1 MKKILALALSVLTV
15 SSVLASCSG
24 ERAAEK
30 YSPKITVS
38 SSDAAESAAW
48 LTEKL
53 GDRLTDEVY
62 LAVGD
67 AKGID
72 MSDFEND
79 GYVIRTDAG
88 NALIVGR
95 SADGL
100 DRGVRKYAK
109 AVQSGTADGLDITYH
124 EGYRVKRLTVCGRDI
139 SEYAIVKVA
148 DVTEYEP
155 LAAQESMDVAA
166 DELQSYIEKTCGARL
181 AIVTD
186 HDAAPAHALRLAIG
200 SVADYGDEAFSIKVT
215 DSGDVVITGGRYRG
229 CMYGVYDFL
238 EGDIGW
244 RFVND
249 TYGNL
254 FGNPDFEIDYLYE
267 SDHVDVTSAADR
279 MSEPA
284 IAYREIFDGGD
295 TMHGTS
301 LSPKFKAS
309 LGVPGAYGLTGK
321 ACHGIDAAH
330 SQIFLNDEY
339 GGLRTE
345 GGQPCY
351 TDEAIISAIESYALR
366 HAAEC
371 IASGQRIGREIVTID
386 IAQPDSENFCICDE
400 CRAVFNKEGCNT
412 GAVLMMTNRVAEAV
426 AEDYP
431 GLYVSM
437 LAYNGTEAPPKTVR
451 PLDNVRI
458 SYCFYI
464 ANRVNLYC
472 NAHHIDDEDCEE
484 NRRFTRL
491 FDKWTEMSPNVD
503 VWYYPFQWYNVA
515 FQDPVFDS
523 LYYDMKYL
531 ASQNIGGIMC
541 LTSNS
546 TVSLLA
552 SLKSYLASRLA
563 WDASITEAEYYAY
576 ALEWFRIVYGE
587 DSGENAYTYFRMCET
602 ANDILDECCCFFH
615 YGEDMPG
622 THHMV
627 DAKYMADNF
636 DFMYELYHDAL
647 DVAESAGAEFRV
659 KGYFSGMLYVC
670 IGITYE
676 DRYTNGSVEERAV
689 MAERYRECYDLY
701 VECRRTLTVDTV
713 PVGEHGAVDVPVYLT
728 VPLDLERNPFEYW
741 VVDPI

>member
-1 MKKILALALSVLTV
+1 MLTV

-139 SEYAIVKVA
+139 SEYTIVKVA

-238 EGDIGW
+238 EEDIGW

-254 FGNPDFEIDYLYE
+254 FGNPDFETDYLYE

-279 MSEPA
+279 FEDSS
-284 IAYREIFDGGD
+284 IKYREFYDAAD
-295 TMHGTS
+295 TFTILRLQRNS
-301 LSPKFKAS
+301 KCPSTCRVLTDLRAKPAT
-309 LGVPGAYGLTGK
+309 GLT
-321 ACHGIDAAH
+321 
-330 SQIFLNDEY
+330 
-339 GGLRTE
+339 
-345 GGQPCY
+345 
-351 TDEAIISAIESYALR
+351 
-366 HAAEC
+366 
-371 IASGQRIGREIVTID
+371 
-386 IAQPDSENFCICDE
+386 
-400 CRAVFNKEGCNT
+400 
-412 GAVLMMTNRVAEAV
+412 
-426 AEDYP
+426 
-431 GLYVSM
+431 
-437 LAYNGTEAPPKTVR
+437 
-451 PLDNVRI
+451 PLI
-458 SYCFYI
+458 
-464 ANRVNLYC
+464 
-472 NAHHIDDEDCEE
+472 
-484 NRRFTRL
+484 RRY
-491 FDKWTEMSPNVD
+491 S
-503 VWYYPFQWYNVA
+503 
-515 FQDPVFDS
+515 
-523 LYYDMKYL
+523 
-531 ASQNIGGIMC
+531 
-541 LTSNS
+541 
-546 TVSLLA
+546 
-552 SLKSYLASRLA
+552 
-563 WDASITEAEYYAY
+563 
-576 ALEWFRIVYGE
+576 
-587 DSGENAYTYFRMCET
+587 
-602 ANDILDECCCFFH
+602 
-615 YGEDMPG
+615 
-622 THHMV
+622 
-627 DAKYMADNF
+627 
-636 DFMYELYHDAL
+636 
-647 DVAESAGAEFRV
+647 
-659 KGYFSGMLYVC
+659 
-670 IGITYE
+670 
-676 DRYTNGSVEERAV
+676 
-689 MAERYRECYDLY
+689 
-701 VECRRTLTVDTV
+701 
-713 PVGEHGAVDVPVYLT
+713 
-728 VPLDLERNPFEYW
+728 
-741 VVDPI
+741 

>member
-1 MKKILALALSVLTV
+1 MKKILALVLSVLTV

-38 SSDAAESAAW
+38 SSDAAESAVW

-238 EGDIGW
+238 EEDIGW

-249 TYGNL
+249 IYGRHS
-254 FGNPDFEIDYLYE
+254 GNNNYQIDYLYE
-267 SDHVDVTSAADR
+267 SEHVDVTSAADR
-279 MSEPA
+279 FEDSS
-284 IAYREIFDGGD
+284 IKYREFYDAAD
-295 TMHGTS
+295 TVYNTP
-301 LSPKFKAS
+301 LAKKFKVS
-309 LGVPGAYGLTGK
+309 FNVPGAYGLTGK
-321 ACHGIDAAH
+321 ACHGLDADH
-330 SQIFLNDEY
+330 SNIFKNDEY
-339 GGLRTE
+339 LGERIE
-345 GGQPCY
+345 GRQPCY
-351 TDEAIISAIESYALR
+351 TNEDIITAIENYVIWKVESGI
-366 HAAEC
+366 AA
-371 IASGQRIGREIVTID
+371 GQRIGREIVTID
-386 IAQPDSENFCICDE
+386 IAQPDNASFCTCDD

-412 GAVLMMTNRVAEAV
+412 GAVLMMTNRAAAVLAEA
-426 AEDYP
+426 YP
-431 GLYVSM
+431 GVYVSM
-437 LAYNGTEAPPKTVR
+437 LAYHGTDAPPKTVR

-464 ANRVNLYC
+464 SNGDFYC
-472 NAHHIDDEDCEE
+472 NTHHIDDENCPG
-484 NRRFTRL
+484 NFKMNRL
-491 FDKWTEMSPNVD
+491 FKKWTEMSPNVD
-503 VWYYPFQWYNVA
+503 VWYYPLQWYNVA
-515 FQDPVFDS
+515 YSMPLFDS
-523 LYYDMKYL
+523 ILNDMKYL
-531 ASQNIGGIMC
+531 ASQNIGGLMYHGQLGDGSI
-541 LTSNS
+541 LYPL
-546 TVSLLA
+546 SL
-552 SLKSYLASRLA
+552 YLGSRLA
-563 WDASITEAEYYAY
+563 WDASITEEEYYAY
-576 ALEWFRIVYGE
+576 ALEWFHIVYGE
-587 DSGENAYTYFRMCET
+587 ESGDDVYTYFRMCET
-602 ANDILDECCCFFH
+602 ANDILDECCCSFH
-615 YGEDMPG
+615 HGLDYAGD
-622 THHMV
+622 HCMV

-647 DVAESAGAEFRV
+647 DEAESAGQEKRL
-659 KGYFSGMLYVC
+659 KSYFSGMMYVC

-676 DRYTNGSVEERAV
+676 DRYTNGSPDERAV
-689 MAERYRECYDLY
+689 MAERYRECYDMF
-701 VECRRTLTVDTV
+701 VECNRMVTF
-713 PVGEHGAVDVPVYLT
+713 EAMEGASPSYFNAEF
-728 VPLDLERNPFEYW
+728 DLERNPFEYF
-741 VVDPI
+741 VPDPFGE

>member
-38 SSDAAESAAW
+38 SSDAAESAVW

-79 GYVIRTDAG
+79 GYVIRTDVG

-186 HDAAPAHALRLAIG
+186 HDAVPAHALRLAIG
-200 SVADYGDEAFSIKVT
+200 SAADYGDEAFSIKVT

-267 SDHVDVTSAADR
+267 S
-279 MSEPA
+279 
-284 IAYREIFDGGD
+284 
-295 TMHGTS
+295 
-301 LSPKFKAS
+301 
-309 LGVPGAYGLTGK
+309 GA
-321 ACHGIDAAH
+321 
-330 SQIFLNDEY
+330 
-339 GGLRTE
+339 R
-345 GGQPCY
+345 
-351 TDEAIISAIESYALR
+351 
-366 HAAEC
+366 
-371 IASGQRIGREIVTID
+371 
-386 IAQPDSENFCICDE
+386 
-400 CRAVFNKEGCNT
+400 
-412 GAVLMMTNRVAEAV
+412 
-426 AEDYP
+426 
-431 GLYVSM
+431 
-437 LAYNGTEAPPKTVR
+437 
-451 PLDNVRI
+451 
-458 SYCFYI
+458 
-464 ANRVNLYC
+464 
-472 NAHHIDDEDCEE
+472 
-484 NRRFTRL
+484 
-491 FDKWTEMSPNVD
+491 
-503 VWYYPFQWYNVA
+503 
-515 FQDPVFDS
+515 
-523 LYYDMKYL
+523 
-531 ASQNIGGIMC
+531 
-541 LTSNS
+541 
-546 TVSLLA
+546 
-552 SLKSYLASRLA
+552 
-563 WDASITEAEYYAY
+563 
-576 ALEWFRIVYGE
+576 
-587 DSGENAYTYFRMCET
+587 
-602 ANDILDECCCFFH
+602 
-615 YGEDMPG
+615 
-622 THHMV
+622 
-627 DAKYMADNF
+627 
-636 DFMYELYHDAL
+636 
-647 DVAESAGAEFRV
+647 
-659 KGYFSGMLYVC
+659 
-670 IGITYE
+670 
-676 DRYTNGSVEERAV
+676 
-689 MAERYRECYDLY
+689 
-701 VECRRTLTVDTV
+701 
-713 PVGEHGAVDVPVYLT
+713 
-728 VPLDLERNPFEYW
+728 
-741 VVDPI
+741 